1 MAESLDHVLQ
11 PDGTYKWEVTE
22 LKHKAQE
29 SAEVCPA
36 PAPKTTKKKLLKRKL
51 IVLFLNN

>member
-29 SAEVCPA
+29 SAKVSPT
-36 PAPKTTKKKLLKRKL
+36 PAPKTTKKKVAKKKTDSP
-51 IVLFLNN
+51 ISE